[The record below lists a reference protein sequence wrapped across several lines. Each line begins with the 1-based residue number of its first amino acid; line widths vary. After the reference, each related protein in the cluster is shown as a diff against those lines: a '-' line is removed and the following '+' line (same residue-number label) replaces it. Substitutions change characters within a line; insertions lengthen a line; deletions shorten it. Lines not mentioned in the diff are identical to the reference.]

1 MADTFAIFKTSA
13 VVLDPIPASTAPV
26 GSLYNDSSNS
36 NVFSNKT
43 TTGDNQQI
51 GASTEAS
58 LMVKLKKNMTGVAIA
73 AYKRVALHTDGTMV
87 LADSDNVSAMLDIGI
102 TIDPVNTGSFGR
114 VLLNGANADG
124 VLTGLGF
131 TSGQAIFLSKTPGG
145 LVNDVGS
152 FNPAT
157 DTIMRVG
164 IADCANNV
172 ASGTA
177 TDLIMTIEVYS
188 RPGGA

>member
-1 MADTFAIFKTSA
+1 MTETFAYLKTGA
-13 VVLDPIPASTAPV
+13 VIMEPIPAASAPT
-26 GSLYNDSSNS
+26 GAIFNDSTNA
-36 NVFSNKT
+36 NAFSNKT

-51 GASTEAS
+51 GATTEAS

-73 AYKRVALHTDGTMV
+73 AYKRVALLGDGTMV
-87 LADSDNVSAMLDIGI
+87 MADSDNVTAMLDIGI
-102 TIDPVNTGSFGR
+102 TIDAVNTGDFGR

-131 TSGQAIFLSKTPGG
+131 LAGQAIFLSKTPGG
-145 LVNDVGS
+145 LTNDASS
-152 FNPAT
+152 FNPIT

-164 IADCANNV
+164 IADCANNT
-172 ASGTA
+172 AGSEA

-188 RPGGA
+188 RPGGG